1 MTSPARRHWLKATAA
16 AQAAEAEQ
24 HAPQTGDAYELMKA
38 TLIEDRRRL
47 HDVHSVERKVELKR
61 ELLPQYQEYVE
72 GVLEAGQGAQD
83 DVLAT
88 LMVWHLDVGNLQQAV
103 EIGEYVLTH
112 ELKAPDQFQRS
123 PAAILVEDSAE
134 AVLRKPVKPEWEK
147 GEIKNGPTD
156 DDAKAALLTDLSLLT
171 CVDGLTAEHDMH
183 DQIRAKL
190 FKARGYL
197 MALKGNYPDALAAL
211 ERALELDERIGVKK
225 DVERLQSLAKP

>member
-24 HAPQTGDAYELMKA
+24 HQPQTGDAYEIMKA

-103 EIGEYVLTH
+103 
-112 ELKAPDQFQRS
+112 
-123 PAAILVEDSAE
+123 
-134 AVLRKPVKPEWEK
+134 
-147 GEIKNGPTD
+147 
-156 DDAKAALLTDLSLLT
+156 
-171 CVDGLTAEHDMH
+171 
-183 DQIRAKL
+183 
-190 FKARGYL
+190 
-197 MALKGNYPDALAAL
+197 
-211 ERALELDERIGVKK
+211 
-225 DVERLQSLAKP
+225 